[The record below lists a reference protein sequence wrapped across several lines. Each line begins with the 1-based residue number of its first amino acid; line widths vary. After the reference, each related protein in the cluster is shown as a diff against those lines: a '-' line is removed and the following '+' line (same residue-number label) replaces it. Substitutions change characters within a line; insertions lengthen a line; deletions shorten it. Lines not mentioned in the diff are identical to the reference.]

1 MRRKPGRKRPLE
13 RIKHKRKEYNIKM
26 VLKAI

>member
-1 MRRKPGRKRPLE
+1 MRRKPGRKRPPDRLV
-13 RIKHKRKEYNIKM
+13 HKRKEDNIKM